1 MTVIMA
7 LVGIGIFAVP
17 AAILSTAFNDQLH
30 KDREAMHNQL
40 YRYFEDGV
48 LDEEEREAIYA
59 EAKRLHITRE
69 EVDILIDRAKQEHE
83 AATGG
88 HLPLEMM
95 SKQPE
100 VAFEQFRRGVA
111 NLRQIVA
118 VAQIANVDRLFSD
131 EARATAGEREIW
143 RALAAGTTDSGQ
155 SANFEKKQ

>member
-1 MTVIMA
+1 MLVTTESKAQGWRAVAVFDDRGDA
-7 LVGIGIFAVP
+7 LVFVGRS
-17 AAILSTAFNDQLH
+17 STQVRQQYVEAFL
-30 KDREAMHNQL
+30 E
-40 YRYFEDGV
+40 V

-59 EAKRLHITRE
+59 EAKRLHITRQ
-69 EVDILIDRAKQEHE
+69 EVNILIDRAKQEHE
-83 AATGG
+83 AATKG

-100 VAFEQFRRGVA
+100 VAFEQFRQGVA